1 MEKNLNILNKK
12 FLKGNELKNRMLEL
26 AFSNTIKEEKIQDI
40 NNFEF
45 LKEGP
50 DGKLYGIVRDK
61 GKYWIKF
68 SNEKEN
74 LNESNFSYLGGVNY
88 LKSNGYDS
96 YSKALNKLN
105 IVFSTMN
112 KDLELNSPEIKLL
125 GEADKKYVI
134 KQRKNVITEP
144 QPEPMAQPFP
154 EAPQQTQVLPQQTQ
168 NAPMPDMNAQPP
180 AAPDMGMG
188 GMDNQAAAPDM
199 GMEMGVDDT
208 NYQPTQDAEVQQ
220 ADPNVN
226 IDATPELDNNEP
238 GTSKQRVIRATQKL
252 TGKLAQIIKMNT
264 DFFEESDYKY
274 VINSL
279 FSSIP
284 IADLSEKYKDQLV
297 SKLVPDDDLGIDDKE
312 LGLDEEMELLDDD
325 FDSEYSDKQDE
336 FSFED
341 DNDELFGLDDE
352 EDEFNFDDE
361 EEYVFEDDFDS
372 EYSDKQDE
380 FSFEDDNDEL
390 FGLDDE
396 EDEFNFDE
404 DDELFGLDDEID
416 EFSDVKGPLDENIEK
431 LLRKYLK

>member
-1 MEKNLNILNKK
+1 
-12 FLKGNELKNRMLEL
+12 
-26 AFSNTIKEEKIQDI
+26 
-40 NNFEF
+40 
-45 LKEGP
+45 
-50 DGKLYGIVRDK
+50 
-61 GKYWIKF
+61 
-68 SNEKEN
+68 
-74 LNESNFSYLGGVNY
+74 
-88 LKSNGYDS
+88 
-96 YSKALNKLN
+96 
-105 IVFSTMN
+105 MN

-168 NAPMPDMNAQPP
+168 SAPMPDMNAQPP

-199 GMEMGVDDT
+199 EMGVDDT
-208 NYQPTQDAEVQQ
+208 NYQPTQDAEIQQ

-341 DNDELFGLDDE
+341 DNDELFDLDDEEDEYEFNFNDE
-352 EDEFNFDDE
+352 EDEFNFDDK
-361 EEYVFEDDFDS
+361 EEYVFEDDDFSS
-372 EYSDKQDE
+372 EYSDKEDE

-396 EDEFNFDE
+396 EDEFNFD
-404 DDELFGLDDEID
+404 DETD